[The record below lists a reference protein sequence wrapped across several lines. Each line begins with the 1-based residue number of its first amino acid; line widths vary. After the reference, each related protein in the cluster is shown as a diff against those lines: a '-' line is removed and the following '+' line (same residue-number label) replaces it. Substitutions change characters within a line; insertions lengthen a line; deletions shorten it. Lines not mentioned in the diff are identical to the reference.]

1 MGKTWRACFIDA
13 VLLAALS
20 AHSFGQSEAVEQA
33 RKTSECVVDVD
44 EFGRTS
50 RTSPEVIRLQS
61 ELIDPDVPVT
71 PQLILELAHKSVG
84 DIEISRAQPRT
95 TTHDQTPIASF
106 YGKYLDELTGKY
118 LDILLE
124 ALPQK
129 RGQAQ
134 IESLATVIENQFI
147 RLTPMHAEVQGCF
160 QRVAASIFPF
170 LPFET
175 QWLTLHS
182 DSYPLFKSASL
193 TAYLRQLYDSLED
206 HLRDN
211 EPEETERDLRF
222 YRSVILQRIY
232 EEDPIAGRAMII
244 GEITSGRP
252 RVDIDALTILPDE
265 TLPEIHRILS
275 RQLPTLGK
283 SSDDYEA
290 MAQLGVVER
299 YATKN
304 LLPRVKSAYLG
315 NAGNWNSRQE
325 ALFLSYFLRT
335 DPQFAKQAIVK
346 HLKERK
352 SWYYEIFS
360 DITNIR
366 VSPELGKI
374 AKGYIDDPDREIAGG
389 AVYAFNR
396 SGEADVET
404 LLWTN
409 LDMWYRKWSEHSDAI
424 PFDEQS
430 YQDSMVAALLFGGG
444 PCKSKDAMERLRPLY
459 IKGKSVNGNIEFPEW
474 HDPVRILAD
483 ANSPSGP
490 KFQVD
495 FCGGFLSLRQLKAVM
510 PRFPKGTNFEWIGI
524 HVLPSDIALDP
535 LFKELESLAR
545 EHGMSVRAHQDQ

>member
-1 MGKTWRACFIDA
+1 MEKTLRACLTDA
-13 VLLAALS
+13 VLLAALCG
-20 AHSFGQSEAVEQA
+20 HSVGQSEVPEQA
-33 RKTSECVVDVD
+33 GKTSECVVDID
-44 EFGRTS
+44 EFARTS

-71 PQLILELAHKSVG
+71 PRLILELAHKSVG
-84 DIEISRAQPRT
+84 DFGISRAQPPAT
-95 TTHDQTPIASF
+95 TPDQTRIASF

-118 LDILLE
+118 LDILVE

-134 IESLATVIENQFI
+134 IESLATVVENQSL
-147 RLTPMHAEVQGCF
+147 RLAPMHSGVQGCF
-160 QRVAASIFPF
+160 QKVAASIFPS

-182 DSYPLFKSASL
+182 DSYPLFKSPNL

-206 HLRDN
+206 HIRDS
-211 EPEETERDLRF
+211 EPEETERNLRF
-222 YRSVILQRIY
+222 YRGVILQRIC

-244 GEITSGRP
+244 EEITSGRP
-252 RVDIDALTILPDE
+252 RVDIEALAILPDE
-265 TLPEIHRILS
+265 TLPEIDRILL
-275 RQLPTLGK
+275 RQLPTLQK
-283 SSDDYEA
+283 NSDDYEA

-299 YATKN
+299 YATKS

-315 NAGNWNSRQE
+315 NAGSWNSRQE

-352 SWYYEIFS
+352 SWYYEIFA

-374 AKGYIDDPDREIAGG
+374 AKGYIDNPDREIAGG
-389 AVYAFNR
+389 AVNAFNR

-404 LLWTN
+404 LLWKN
-409 LDMWYRKWSEHSDAI
+409 LEMWYRKWSEHSDSI

-430 YQDSMVAALLFGGG
+430 YQDSLVEALLYGGG
-444 PCKSKDAMERLRPLY
+444 PCKSKDAMETLRPLY
-459 IKGKSVNGNIEFPEW
+459 IKGKSVDGNIEFPEW
-474 HDPVRILAD
+474 HDPVKMLA

-490 KFQVD
+490 KFQLD
-495 FCGGFLSLRQLKAVM
+495 FCGGFLSLGQLKTVM
-510 PRFPKGTNFEWIGI
+510 PRFPKGTNFEWNGM
-524 HVLPSDIALDP
+524 HVLPSDTALDP
-535 LFKELESLAR
+535 LFEELKSLAK
-545 EHGMSVRAHQDQ
+545 EHGMSLRSRQDQ